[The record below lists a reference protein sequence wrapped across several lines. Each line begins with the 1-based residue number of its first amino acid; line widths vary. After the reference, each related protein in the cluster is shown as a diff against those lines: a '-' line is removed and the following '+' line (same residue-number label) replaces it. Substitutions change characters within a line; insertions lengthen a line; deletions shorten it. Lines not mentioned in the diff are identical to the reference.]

1 MSTGSSMAE
10 RFIADT
16 LTSSFIESYYGHLA
30 EEDAASYDEADLH
43 RRVEHHLELGYQRQE
58 AQSLVT
64 TRTEEGRTVIYV
76 VTDDKPFLVDSVVS
90 EVVRQ
95 QHAITLVTHPTF
107 IVQRKEATGE
117 LTKVDPIATSAP
129 ISSGDT
135 ATLPSMSHFLRDA
148 DANTK
153 IESWIAVQLGSEK
166 NDDATEALVEGIGA
180 ALEDVRVSVDD
191 WQLMR
196 NKVQEIVAEL
206 EAQRSRINVDGLGEA
221 AELLR
226 WLDNGHFTFLGYREY
241 SLTQSEGQDALEIS
255 VDSSL
260 GLMRRNIPTS
270 RIQQLNALSREHARE
285 RSPLVITKA
294 NRRSRVD
301 RSVYLDYIGV
311 KSFDDQGNVTGE
323 RRFIGLFSS
332 NAYIRS
338 VREIPVVRRKVEEVR
353 TRAGF
358 SETSHSGKDL
368 VTILESYPRDELFQI
383 GTDDLYETVMGILRL
398 QERRVTR
405 VFLRPDTY
413 GRFMSALVFV
423 PRDRY
428 TTNVRRRIEAELK
441 DTFHSES
448 LDFEVHMSESSL
460 VRVFFRIRLTG
471 GGEVPSVDRRELEGR
486 LVRAV
491 RSWPEAVAQVIGE
504 QQPDTAKELTA
515 LWADAFPP
523 DYRVA
528 FEVEDALD
536 DIAEFTLLES
546 ANHEGPVVRIRP
558 AVDDE
563 LERGLSARLKIY
575 VDSTMSLSTI
585 LPVLTNQ
592 GLEVIDETPYVIR
605 RGDGVELHLYVFG
618 LRFPE
623 GRETENAYELLA
635 EAYRAVALGDAESD
649 TFDRLILA
657 QGMTWRQ
664 VTILRAYAKYLRQ
677 LGNSN
682 SYEFMGDTLLANPV
696 VAQALVDLFEATFAP
711 DLGDSSRDAA
721 VGEARETL
729 GSGLDQ
735 VATLDA
741 DRLLRRFENVISAT
755 LRTNYFAKGV
765 DALAFKLSPGEIDGA
780 PYPRPQFEI
789 WVYSPRVEG
798 VHLRFGAVARGGLR
812 WSDRREDFRT
822 EVLGLVK
829 AQVTKNAVI
838 VPDGAK
844 GGFYAKQLPD
854 PAVDRG
860 AWFEAGQSAYRIF
873 IRSLLSVTDNLDIA
887 EDGSQTVIPPDNV
900 VRLDGDDTY
909 LVVAAD
915 KGTATFSDTANQIS
929 EEMGHWL
936 GDAFASGGSVGYDHK
951 AMGITARGAWESV
964 KSHFKQLDHDTQSQ
978 DFTVVGVGDMSG
990 DVFGNGMLL
999 SRHIRL
1005 VAAFDHRH
1013 IFLDPS
1019 PDAAASYAE
1028 RQRLFDL
1035 PRSSWADYDE
1045 SLLSEGGGIYPRH
1058 SKTIPIS
1065 AEVCQALGLE
1075 PGTKTLTPPELL
1087 RAILQAP
1094 VDLFYNGGIGTYIKS
1109 EAETHADVG
1118 DRANDAIRINGSEV
1132 RARVIGEGGNLGLT
1146 QLGRVEAALKGVL
1159 LNTDAIDNSAG
1170 VDCSD
1175 HEVNIKILVDRLV
1188 ARGRLDA
1195 ADRADFLESM
1205 TEEVGQLV
1213 LQTNIEQNI
1222 MLINDQQ
1229 RLGSW
1234 NSSFERLMDWLE
1246 QHAGLDREIEFLPS
1260 QAELEQRRSEGQFL
1274 TAPELSVLAAYAK
1287 IQLTAALTKARI
1299 ADDSYFD
1306 QTLVEYF
1313 PTKLRERFGEDIQT
1327 HPLKQEI
1334 VAMVVANNIVNE
1346 GGITY
1351 AFRVME
1357 ETGATELDVARA
1369 FVALQEIYEFHR
1381 ILDDVHQLPVSFSTE
1396 QWSQFQLDTRRMLD
1410 RTTRWFLAHVS
1421 DQPIAESIDT
1431 LRPAV
1436 QHLSG
1441 KMQSLLGEN
1450 DAGRVATRY
1459 EDARQWE
1466 VGANLA
1472 KRWSE
1477 QFETFPLLDIAQTA
1491 QETGLD
1497 ADELAQV
1504 YYTVYERFQIDELL
1518 ERITSLPRDDRWQ
1531 SLARAG
1537 LRDDVYTTAL
1547 DIAESALQGSEAGTP
1562 EEKVDAWEARQ
1573 EHSLKRVRQ
1582 VFDEVN
1588 RQERDDMASLSVAL
1602 RLLRS
1607 IVRR

>member
-1 MSTGSSMAE
+1 MSTGSSMAD

-16 LTSSFIESYYGHLA
+16 LSPSFIESYYGHVA
-30 EEDAASYDEADLH
+30 EEDAAIYDDVDLD
-43 RRVEHHLELGYQRQE
+43 RRVEHHLRLGFERQE

-64 TRTEEGRTVIYV
+64 TRTEDDRTVVYV
-76 VTDDKPFLVDSVVS
+76 VTDDMPFLVDSVVA
-90 EVVRQ
+90 EIVRQ
-95 QHAITLVTHPTF
+95 QHAISLVTHPTF
-107 IVQRKEATGE
+107 IVQRDGETGALNKLE
-117 LTKVDPIATSAP
+117 PISTAAP

-135 ATLPSMSHFLRDA
+135 ATLPNMSQFLRQA

-166 NDDATEALVEGIGA
+166 TDEQTRDLVDGIST

-196 NKVQEIVAEL
+196 NKVQEIVADL
-206 EAQRSRINVDGLGEA
+206 EDKRVKTDVEGLSEA

-241 SLTQSEGQDALEIS
+241 GLIQSGGRDALEIS

-260 GLMRRNIPTS
+260 GLMRRSIPES
-270 RIQQLNALSREHARE
+270 RIQELNTFSREHARE
-285 RSPLVITKA
+285 KSPLVITKA

-311 KSFDDQGNVTGE
+311 KSFDDAGNVTGE
-323 RRFIGLFSS
+323 RRFIGLFASS
-332 NAYIRS
+332 AYIRS
-338 VREIPVVRRKVEEVR
+338 VREIPVVRQKVDAVR
-353 TRAGF
+353 RRAGF
-358 SETSHSGKDL
+358 AAESHSGKDL
-368 VTILESYPRDELFQI
+368 VTILEAYPRDELFQI
-383 GTDDLYETVMGILRL
+383 GTDDLYEIVMGILKL

-441 DTFHSES
+441 AAFNSES
-448 LDFEVHMSESSL
+448 LDFEVHMSESAL
-460 VRVFFRIRLTG
+460 VRVFFRIRLTSG
-471 GGEVPSVDRRELEGR
+471 DGIPDVDRRELETR

-491 RSWPEAVAQVIGE
+491 RSWSEGVAQVLADQRPE
-504 QQPDTAKELTA
+504 TAKELTRQ
-515 LWADAFPP
+515 WAEAFPAA
-523 DYRVA
+523 YRVA

-536 DIAEFTLLES
+536 DIAEFSLLES
-546 ANHEGPVVRIRP
+546 PDHEGPVVRIRP
-558 AVDDE
+558 ANESERD
-563 LERGLSARLKIY
+563 RGLSARLKIY

-605 RGDGVELHLYVFG
+605 RGDGAELFLYVFG
-618 LRFPE
+618 LRFPD
-623 GRETENAYELLA
+623 GRETEGAYELLA
-635 EAYRAVALGDAESD
+635 EAYRAVALGHAESD

-657 QGMTWRQ
+657 QGMTWHQ

-696 VAQALVDLFEATFAP
+696 VAQALVEIFEATFSP
-711 DLGDSSRDAA
+711 HLEETEREAA
-721 VGEARETL
+721 LADAREQLTD
-729 GSGLDQ
+729 GLDR

-741 DRLLRRFENVISAT
+741 DRLLRRIDNVISAT
-755 LRTNYFAKGV
+755 LRTNYFTDGA
-765 DALAFKLSPGEIDGA
+765 DALAFKLSPGEIEGA
-780 PYPRPQFEI
+780 PYPRPKFEI
-789 WVYSPRVEG
+789 WVYSPIVEG
-798 VHLRFGAVARGGLR
+798 VHLRFGSVARGGLR

-854 PAVDRG
+854 PAADRG
-860 AWFEAGQSAYRIF
+860 AWFEAGKSAYRIF
-873 IRSLLSVTDNLDIA
+873 IRSLLSVTDNLHIA
-887 EDGSQTVIPPDNV
+887 NDGSQTVVPPKNV
-900 VRLDGDDTY
+900 VRLDGDDAY

-915 KGTATFSDTANQIS
+915 KGTATFSDTANEIS
-929 EEMGHWL
+929 QEMGHWL

-964 KSHFKQLDHDTQSQ
+964 KSHFKQFGHDTQTE
-978 DFTVVGVGDMSG
+978 DFTVAGVGDMSG

-1013 IFLDPS
+1013 IFLDPN
-1019 PDAAASYAE
+1019 PDAATSYAE
-1028 RQRLFDL
+1028 RQRLFGL

-1045 SLLSEGGGIYPRH
+1045 SLLSEGGGIFPRH
-1058 SKTIPIS
+1058 SKTVPIS
-1065 AEVCQALGLE
+1065 PEVREALGLDSAV
-1075 PGTKTLTPPELL
+1075 TTMTPPELL
-1087 RAILQAP
+1087 RAILKAP
-1094 VDLFYNGGIGTYIKS
+1094 VDLFYNGGIGTYIKAES
-1109 EAETHADVG
+1109 ETHADVG
-1118 DRANDAIRINGSEV
+1118 DRANDSIRINGSEV

-1146 QLGRVEAALKGVL
+1146 QLGRVEAALNGVL

-1188 ARGRLDA
+1188 SNGKLDA
-1195 ADRADFLESM
+1195 SARAEFLESM
-1205 TEEVGQLV
+1205 TDEVGRLV
-1213 LQTNIEQNI
+1213 LQTNIDQNI
-1222 MLINDQQ
+1222 LLVNDQQ
-1229 RLGSW
+1229 KLGSW

-1246 QHAGLDREIEFLPS
+1246 DYAGLDREIEFLPTP
-1260 QAELEQRRSEGQFL
+1260 AELEERRSRGHFL
-1274 TAPELSVLAAYAK
+1274 TSPELSVLAAYAK
-1287 IQLTAALTKARI
+1287 IQLTAALTEAQI

-1306 QTLVEYF
+1306 QILLNYF
-1313 PTKLRERFGEDIQT
+1313 PAPLRERFAEEIQT

-1334 VAMVVANNIVNE
+1334 VAMVVANNIVNH
-1346 GGITY
+1346 GGITF

-1357 ETGATELDVARA
+1357 ETGASELEVARA

-1381 ILDDVHQLPVSFSTE
+1381 ILDEVHQLPVSFSTE

-1410 RTTRWFLAHVS
+1410 RTTRWFIAHVP
-1421 DQPIAESIDT
+1421 DQPVAESIDSF
-1431 LRPAV
+1431 RPVV
-1436 QHLSG
+1436 QRLSG
-1441 KMQSLLGEN
+1441 KMKALLGEN
-1450 DAGRVATRY
+1450 DAGRVVARY
-1459 EDARQWE
+1459 DDARGWD
-1466 VGANLA
+1466 VGASLA

-1491 QETGLD
+1491 QDTGLD
-1497 ADELAQV
+1497 AEELASV
-1504 YYTVYERFQIDELL
+1504 YYAVYERFQIDELL
-1518 ERITSLPRDDRWQ
+1518 ERISRLPRDDRWQ

-1547 DIAESALQGSEAGTP
+1547 DIAEAAVRSGEGDTP
-1562 EEKVDAWEARQ
+1562 DAKVDAWEALQ
-1573 EHSLKRVRQ
+1573 EQSLKRVRQ